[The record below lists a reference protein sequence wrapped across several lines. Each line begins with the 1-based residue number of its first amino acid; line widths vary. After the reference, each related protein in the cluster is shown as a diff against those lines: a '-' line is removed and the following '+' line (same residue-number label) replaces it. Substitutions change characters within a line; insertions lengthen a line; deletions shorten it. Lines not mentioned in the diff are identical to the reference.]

1 MMKSHIKTIFCLFL
15 FLLLSWNVKAEEFL
29 FRQLSISEGFPP
41 SIQYIYAEDN
51 GYVWIAGKQGLG
63 RFNGYEL
70 KTYFHEE
77 GNPYSLPG
85 NQVYAIE
92 EDSLHNLWILTDSGV
107 VNYQRHT
114 DRFIPVLD
122 ENGDVFKATSVC
134 NLPGRLLLA
143 GYGKAYQ
150 YHYKERKIRTLHE
163 MKIPASFFIRK
174 MLLWDEHTL
183 LCMSLW
189 KGVLCVDLRNGERKP
204 SPLPDGN
211 DLTHVLIDDK
221 GCIWTT
227 AYNKGIT
234 CYNRNGKVRAVYTT
248 ENSALSHNVI
258 LCLNERNGKIW
269 AGTDGGGIN
278 IIDPQTGKITVL
290 KHLSGDNHSL
300 PINSIQCLFQRNG
313 KKDVWAGSIKGGL
326 INIQP
331 SIVSSY
337 ADVPLGF
344 RTGLSEKAVLSFYQE
359 PDSEEIW
366 IGTDGGGVNR
376 FNPVTKEFVH
386 YPTTYGEKVVSL
398 CRYSQDELLISLF
411 SKGVFFFNKHTG
423 KIRPINENGEIIN
436 RIALYGRKGVNLYQ
450 DDIKSILILSS
461 DIHRYYWNDGRVQQ
475 LNDSGVHIEG
485 QVMPLGY
492 DSLKTYLYDLKHIY
506 ALDHR
511 NNKIEIIYTSSRKCD
526 IECVAKDAHGIFWI
540 GFSNQI
546 FRYDVNLQQ
555 ETLLETHPLRNI
567 TALVC
572 DNQQRLWIGTN
583 EELFVWLDKEKKLIS
598 LDKSDGA
605 ENNEFLKKAVWVSR
619 QGDIYMGGINGML
632 YVDGQK
638 TDIEI
643 PNPPVIELA
652 DVISNNKSCLSE
664 IEEGVLNLNFE
675 NKSLA
680 IKVMAHESNVFRKRV
695 YRWHIYGHEDFYID
709 TTSPE
714 IIMRSLTPGTYH
726 VSVACTTK
734 DGVWTKSYPVLSFR
748 IHAVWYKTWWFTL
761 LWIVLLAGLWII
773 GILYLLNRKEE
784 RLREE
789 LQAHKQKIYEEKVRF
804 LININHEL
812 RTPLTLIYTPL
823 CQLMKNMSKDNPA
836 YPTLRSIFKQSK
848 RMKELLNMVLNLR
861 KMEVEQSK
869 LNLKSYLL
877 NDWIKEIASDFKYE
891 EEEKHIT
898 FVYEFSS
905 NIEYVPFDSE
915 KHMIILTNLIVNAL
929 KHSPLNSKII
939 LRTELTDNRSA
950 VRISVIDQGRGL
962 QGVDTQ
968 KLFTRFYQGENEKE
982 GTGIGLSYSKIL
994 VEMHHGHIGVYNNE
1008 EGGACFYYELPLHA
1022 EASVICSPQE
1032 YLNAPALTGED
1043 KLIPVA
1049 NSIDTRNYSCLFVD
1063 DNEGIRQMMLDA
1075 LKDEFRNLYI
1085 ASDGREAL
1093 DIALKEIPDVV
1104 VSDIMMP
1111 GMNGYELC
1119 RNIKENVNIN
1129 HIQVILL
1136 TARTDEQSHVDSY
1149 RTGADAYMEKPFEIS
1164 SLLESIRNRLFL
1176 REQMKERYA
1185 LNSVTVE
1192 GNQPVSSA
1200 DDAFLFKLNKLIME
1214 NMDNE
1219 GLNIEFLCQNMGV
1232 SRASLYNRL
1241 KSLTSMGANEYVNK
1255 LRIEKSME
1263 LLRNTEM
1270 SITEIAERMGFSSSR
1285 YFSTAFKK
1293 YTGITPTQFKESAG
1307 KSDN

>member
-1 MMKSHIKTIFCLFL
+1 MKSHIKTIFCLFL

-761 LWIVLLAGLWII
+761 LWIVLLAGLLII

-891 EEEKHIT
+891 EEEKHVT
-898 FVYEFSS
+898 FVYELSS
-905 NIEYVPFDSE
+905 DVEYVPFDAE
-915 KHMIILTNLIVNAL
+915 KHMIVLTNLIVNAL

-950 VRISVIDQGRGL
+950 VRVSVIDQGRGL

-968 KLFTRFYQGENEKE
+968 KLFTRFYQGEHEKE
-982 GTGIGLSYSKIL
+982 GSGIGLSYSKIL
-994 VEMHHGHIGVYNNE
+994 VEMHKGRIGVHDNE
-1008 EGGACFYYELPLHA
+1008 GGGACFYYELPLHA

-1032 YLNAPALTGED
+1032 YLNASTLIEQD
-1043 KLIPVA
+1043 KLIPVS

-1063 DNEGIRQMMLDA
+1063 DNESIRQMMLDA

-1176 REQMKERYA
+1176 REQMKGRYA
-1185 LNSVTVE
+1185 LNSIAA
-1192 GNQPVSSA
+1192 GGDQPVSSA

-1255 LRIEKSME
+1255 LRIEKSMD

-1270 SITEIAERMGFSSSR
+1270 SITEIAERIGFSSSR